1 MSYTK
6 EELQNILESKNMS
19 SSELVTLLE
28 AREKGEI
35 GFNLVDIREV
45 FEYDS
50 SSIDGTD
57 LLIPTS
63 VIQQHIDKLE
73 AIKDE
78 PIVLYCRTGNRTG
91 QIMHALDS
99 MGFPKVV
106 HLAQGIITYGGK
118 TSHGA
123 KVPNQL

>member
-6 EELQNILESKNMS
+6 EELQNILASKNMS

-50 SSIDGTD
+50 SSIDDTD

-106 HLAQGIITYGGK
+106 HLAQGIIAYGGK